1 MLGYFD
7 DQLATEAAFNA
18 AGWFMTGDLGRLDD
32 AGYLRITGRKKD
44 VINRG
49 GRKIYPA
56 RIEELALRH
65 AGLEK
70 AAAFPVADPRLGER
84 VCLAVVMRDAAP
96 LDPELLLRH
105 LDPAGLPR
113 FEMPEFVLQ
122 LDRMP
127 LTASGKII
135 KQELI
140 KGVAEGRL
148 APMPVRF
155 RSTPATKD

>member
-1 MLGYFD
+1 MPK
-7 DQLATEAAFNA
+7 
-18 AGWFMTGDLGRLDD
+18 GWFMPGDLGRLDE
-32 AGYLRITGRKKD
+32 AGYLRVTGRKKD

-56 RIEELALRH
+56 RIEEVALRH

-84 VCLAVVMRDAAP
+84 ICLAVVMRDEVP
-96 LDPELLLRH
+96 LDPGELVRH
-105 LDPAGLPR
+105 LAAMGLPR
-113 FEMPEFVLQ
+113 SEMPEFMLQ

-127 LTASGKII
+127 LTASSKIV
-135 KQELI
+135 KRELI

-148 APMPVRF
+148 TPLPVRLA
-155 RSTPATKD
+155 STPSGK